1 MARTTALPWESQIRL
16 LVKASHGRGWSL
28 GPHRGG
34 RTQIT
39 RRWSDG
45 TRSSVTV
52 STPWAPSSSAAL
64 LALVERIATA
74 MAEQQIGLAQ
84 AAALV
89 DTAGAGRSAAAIRD
103 GAVEWP
109 LVAERWRR
117 QQIESGT
124 VTAATWQRHHRRH
137 VAEAVAVLTR
147 RQRPPRDGLAVLEAV
162 LAEHPTAP
170 GCNGRRER
178 LGTVARFLK
187 YAVQHCG
194 APGRY
199 LPPAKLSDL
208 VGRRLERADDGTPL
222 LDHQLLRLYRAI
234 SDPQWRLAVG
244 LAGVFGLRPVEIG
257 CCRAEG
263 GGLRVAGVKRNS
275 TGGKS
280 GDRLVRPL
288 DPQGAPGMGSELLAQ
303 LAERGQAALPEP
315 SERTPWST
323 RLGDHLDGR
332 VPAWAELREE
342 AAAADQGHLVPYG
355 LRHGFAWRGSQLYGL
370 SPRVMAQLMGHTLAV
385 HVRHYGAWASEQE
398 VAAAVAAATARAH
411 PIPARAG

>member
-1 MARTTALPWESQIRL
+1 MARTNALLWERQIRQ
-16 LVKASHGRGWSL
+16 LVKATHGRGWSL

-45 TRSSVTV
+45 TRSSATV
-52 STPWAPSSSAAL
+52 ATPWAASSGPAL

-89 DTAGAGRSAAAIRD
+89 DAAGAGRSAAAIRE

-109 LVAERWRR
+109 QVAERWRR

-124 VTAATWQRHHRRH
+124 VTERTWQRHHRRH
-137 VAEAVAVLTR
+137 VAEALAVLTR

-162 LAEHPTAP
+162 LAEHPTTP

-234 SDPQWRLAVG
+234 PDPQWRLAVG

-263 GGLRVAGVKRNS
+263 AALRV
-275 TGGKS
+275 
-280 GDRLVRPL
+280 
-288 DPQGAPGMGSELLAQ
+288 
-303 LAERGQAALPEP
+303 
-315 SERTPWST
+315 
-323 RLGDHLDGR
+323 LG
-332 VPAWAELREE
+332 
-342 AAAADQGHLVPYG
+342 
-355 LRHGFAWRGSQLYGL
+355 
-370 SPRVMAQLMGHTLAV
+370 
-385 HVRHYGAWASEQE
+385 
-398 VAAAVAAATARAH
+398 
-411 PIPARAG
+411 